1 MVLNS
6 ATLPDLELVRKR
18 ASNQNKIDELRAK
31 KAGLEQGGGPLR
43 LQKQHAS
50 GKLTAR
56 ERLDILVDRGTF
68 QEVGLFARH
77 RATYFGMS
85 GKRARG

>member
-18 ASNQNKIDELRAK
+18 ASNQEKIDELRAK
-31 KAGLEQGGGPLR
+31 KAELEQGGGPLR

-56 ERLDILVDRGTF
+56 ERLDILVDRGTLSRSWIVR
-68 QEVGLFARH
+68 QAPRYVLRH
-77 RATYFGMS
+77 VRE
-85 GKRARG
+85 RARG